1 VISKAHRSLIRTT
14 LYSCSALFCLG
25 TAALADTNVNAASTA
40 NVQDE
45 TVAPTA
51 IAQAVAPS
59 DTVATP
65 EATEEV
71 DPYRLRR
78 GLRERDFS
86 VGYGKKIQISRF
98 KERTKVTMYQL
109 LPRWGRFKDDRQEF
123 IWELPITYFSKPE
136 TAYAA
141 GLSLMYRYHF
151 SSNRRFAPF
160 VEAGSGFVFT
170 NLDDKIDELTGGF
183 QFSPQAG
190 IGIRSALSPSS
201 DLIVSARWFHLSNA
215 GTRTPNVGLNN
226 YMITA
231 GYSKLF

>member
-1 VISKAHRSLIRTT
+1 MISKAHRSLIRTT

-109 LPRWGRFKDDRQEF
+109 LPRWGRFKDDRQDDIDAFKKRLAMDREELRRKLAGPQTPKEWASRAKGAAAKAQKAADALDSEGRWIKGEEIDGGEF
-123 IWELPITYFSKPE
+123 VKNLNAMTWY
-136 TAYAA
+136 
-141 GLSLMYRYHF
+141 
-151 SSNRRFAPF
+151 
-160 VEAGSGFVFT
+160 VEARKKSG
-170 NLDDKIDELTGGF
+170 L
-183 QFSPQAG
+183 
-190 IGIRSALSPSS
+190 
-201 DLIVSARWFHLSNA
+201 
-215 GTRTPNVGLNN
+215 
-226 YMITA
+226 
-231 GYSKLF
+231 

>member
-1 VISKAHRSLIRTT
+1 MISKAHRSLIRTT
-14 LYSCSALFCLG
+14 LYSCSTLFCLG
-25 TAALADTNVNAASTA
+25 TAAVADTNPNSAASTTNTQEEIA
-40 NVQDE
+40 APM
-45 TVAPTA
+45 TVA
-51 IAQAVAPS
+51 QN
-59 DTVATP
+59 DTVSTP
-65 EATEEV
+65 EVTEAV

-86 VGYGKKIQISRF
+86 VGFGKKIQISRF
-98 KERTKVTMYQL
+98 KERTKVTVYQL

-123 IWELPITYFSKPE
+123 IWELPISYFSKPE

-141 GLSLMYRYHF
+141 GLTLMYRYHF

-170 NLDDKIDELTGGF
+170 NLDDKIPELTGGF

-190 IGIRSALSPSS
+190 IGFRSALSPSS
-201 DLIVSARWFHLSNA
+201 DLILSARWFHLSNA

-226 YMITA
+226 YLITA